1 MRKDKIDLVQG
12 WLEKAQ
18 RDLYVAL
25 RELSS
30 SKPLTDITCFHAQQA
45 AEKYLKAYLVWVE
58 IDFPKTH
65 VLEQLVLLAGQ
76 KDPEFL
82 MLKDE
87 VSLLTP
93 YAVETRYPEFEEP
106 SLEDAK
112 EAVQVAEKVRDF
124 VLQKLPKEI
133 SK

>member
-93 YAVETRYPEFEEP
+93 YAVETVP
-106 SLEDAK
+106 SL
-112 EAVQVAEKVRDF
+112 
-124 VLQKLPKEI
+124 LTMLNI
-133 SK
+133 SCYFHQF